1 MIRNLGIAGLGLIF
15 LFGQGAAGQQT
26 AGAQAGE
33 ATPAGPVKVIEVTAK
48 KYEYTPGEIHVKKGT
63 RVQLKLRAIDR
74 THGFKLALYP
84 DGAAESGPA
93 GLRLTDP
100 QESWKLEK
108 EQERV
113 VEFTADRAGTYSFKC
128 SNFCGM
134 GHRGMHGKLVVE
146 E

>member
-1 MIRNLGIAGLGLIF
+1 MITKLGIAALGLTF
-15 LFGQGAAGQQT
+15 VLAQGAAGQQT
-26 AGAQAGE
+26 AGVQAGE
-33 ATPAGPVKVIEVTAK
+33 VTPAGPVKVIEVTAK

-74 THGFKLALYP
+74 THGFKIALYP
-84 DGAAESGPA
+84 DGAAQSGPP
-93 GLRLTDP
+93 GLRLADP

-108 EQERV
+108 EQERI

-128 SNFCGM
+128 SNFCGL